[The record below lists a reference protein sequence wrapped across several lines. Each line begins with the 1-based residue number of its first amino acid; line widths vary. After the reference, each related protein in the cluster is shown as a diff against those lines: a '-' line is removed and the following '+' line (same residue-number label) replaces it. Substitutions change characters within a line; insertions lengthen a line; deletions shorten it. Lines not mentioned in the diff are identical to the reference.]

1 MRWVAVIA
9 GYVSV
14 RYDTIASNMIQERQ
28 TDTREQPR
36 VDDASNMGDYMLH
49 ECFTPHLQLQ
59 ACPDFV
65 SRLSLQGLERS
76 TVHHRVEGL
85 AGIFCCYC

>member
-28 TDTREQPR
+28 TDTREQP
-36 VDDASNMGDYMLH
+36 
-49 ECFTPHLQLQ
+49 
-59 ACPDFV
+59 
-65 SRLSLQGLERS
+65 
-76 TVHHRVEGL
+76 
-85 AGIFCCYC
+85 